1 MGFRSRALGV
11 NSAIDSSETVTTPRA
26 KVRYVLVRPAIDALA
41 AFAVFVIAALTLNC
55 APSSASPNSFVT
67 PALQKSAF
75 QAVNPALA
83 EAGVLPLV
91 EIATT
96 SSPNNPDAV
105 YRRTSEQAAWS
116 LLAIAFSLAVALNLA
131 VFRHLRQAYAHPRR
145 SPQII
150 EKAD

>member
-1 MGFRSRALGV
+1 MGFWTRAPGV
-11 NSAIDSSETVTTPRA
+11 KSAIDSSEPGPAPRA
-26 KVRYVLVRPAIDALA
+26 KVRYKLVRPAIDALA
-41 AFAVFVIAALTLNC
+41 AFAVFGTAALTLNC
-55 APSSASPNSFVT
+55 APSSASPHTFVT
-67 PALQKSAF
+67 PALHNSAF
-75 QAVNPALA
+75 HTVGPALA
-83 EAGVLPLV
+83 EAGVRPLV

-145 SPQII
+145 TP
-150 EKAD
+150 ANR

>member
-1 MGFRSRALGV
+1 MGFWTRALGV
-11 NSAIDSSETVTTPRA
+11 KSAINASEPGIAPRA
-26 KVRYVLVRPAIDALA
+26 KVRYKLVRPAIDALA
-41 AFAVFVIAALTLNC
+41 AFAVFGTAALTLNC
-55 APSSASPNSFVT
+55 APSSASPHTFVT
-67 PALQKSAF
+67 PALHNAAF
-75 QAVNPALA
+75 QSVGPALA
-83 EAGVLPLV
+83 EAGVRPLV

-145 SPQII
+145 TP
-150 EKAD
+150 ANR